1 MVIIIVI
8 RLMVVKSVMVI
19 GMVFSVLFCVYYVMI
34 CMGIISVI
42 KLMVVRFVWRIGL
55 ELNVECIVKL

>member
-8 RLMVVKSVMVI
+8 RLMGVKSVMII
-19 GMVFSVLFCVYYVMI
+19 GMVFSVIFCVYYVMI